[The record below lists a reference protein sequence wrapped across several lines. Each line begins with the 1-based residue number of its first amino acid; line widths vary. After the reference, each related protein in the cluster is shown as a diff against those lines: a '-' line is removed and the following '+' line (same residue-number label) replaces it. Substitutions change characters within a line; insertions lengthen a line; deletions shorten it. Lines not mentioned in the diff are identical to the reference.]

1 VVWLSVNQWNSYRKP
16 VVQKDTFVQVDIHKG
31 SEFIDL
37 DIDMIV
43 PNCPCPCKLS
53 GWFLC

>member
-1 VVWLSVNQWNSYRKP
+1 MVWLSVNQWNSYRKP